1 MAGGLRRHLLRCRK
15 DCRAVP
21 RPSAHDPMPRS
32 PSAPPSAEF
41 RLPSGQVPVPAVLRR
56 PRLLATEVL
65 AGMVTTLALIP
76 EVISFSIISGVGPD
90 VALVSSVVLAVAMSF
105 LGGRPAMV
113 TAAAGSV
120 ALVIAPMVH
129 AHGTAYVLPAVLLAG
144 LIQVAFGAA
153 GLARLVRYI
162 PRSVMIGFV
171 NALGVLI
178 FIAQVQHVV
187 DVPWA
192 VYPLF
197 AVTVLIVVLLPRIT
211 KAVPAPLVAIVAVT
225 AAAVVFGLDVPTVG
239 DEGSV
244 SGILP
249 GLTPWTVP
257 FDLET
262 LRIVAPTAFAAAL
275 VGLLETLLTAKLV
288 DELTDSRSAKGRES
302 WGLGVANI
310 LAGLWGGVAGCAMI
324 GQTVVNVQLGRART
338 RVSTIV
344 AGLFLLLLV
353 GVLSP
358 VMAAIPMAA
367 LAAVM
372 MIVALRTVDWHSVRP
387 ATLRRMPVP
396 ETLVMLTTVVVV
408 VATGNLATG
417 VGVGVL
423 LALVLFARR
432 IAHVVVVERTLD
444 PGGAVARYRVRGPLF
459 FASSNDLVDQFS
471 YADDPPR
478 VIVDLTDSHVWDAS
492 SVAALDAV
500 ETRYAAHGASV
511 ELTGLNDHSRV
522 FHGRLTGSLGG

>member
-1 MAGGLRRHLLRCRK
+1 MSASRSVPDIAALRLRN
-15 DCRAVP
+15 
-21 RPSAHDPMPRS
+21 
-32 PSAPPSAEF
+32 
-41 RLPSGQVPVPAVLRR
+41 GQIPVSAVLRR
-56 PRLLATEVL
+56 PRLLTTEVL

-76 EVISFSIISGVGPD
+76 EVISFSLISGVGPD
-90 VALVSSVVLAVAMSF
+90 VALVSSVVLAVVMSF
-105 LGGRPAMV
+105 IGGRPAMV
-113 TAAAGSV
+113 SAAAGSV
-120 ALVIAPMVH
+120 ALVLAPMVH
-129 AHGTAYVLPAVLLAG
+129 AHGTAYVLPTVLLTG
-144 LIQVAFGAA
+144 VIQIAFGAA

-178 FIAQVQHVV
+178 FVAQVQHIVN
-187 DVPWA
+187 VPWQ

-197 AVTVLIVVLLPRIT
+197 AVTILIVVFLPRLT
-211 KAVPAPLVAIVAVT
+211 KAVPAPLVAIVLVT
-225 AAAVVFGLDVPTVG
+225 AAAFVFGLNVPTVG

-244 SGILP
+244 SGGLP
-249 GLTPWTVP
+249 GLTAWTVP
-257 FDLET
+257 FDLHT

-275 VGLLETLLTAKLV
+275 VGLLESLLTAKLV
-288 DELTDSRSAKGRES
+288 DELTDSRSSKARES
-302 WGLGVANI
+302 LGLGVANI

-324 GQTVVNVQLGRART
+324 GQTVVNVQIGRART
-338 RVSTIV
+338 RVSTLV

-353 GVLSP
+353 AVLSP

-372 MIVALRTVDWHSVRP
+372 MVVALRTIDWHSVRP
-387 ATLRRMPVP
+387 ATLRRMPVS
-396 ETLVMLTTVVVV
+396 ETLVMLVTVGVV
-408 VATGNLATG
+408 VATNNLATG

-432 IAHVVVVERTLD
+432 ITRVVKVSRDVSVDGT
-444 PGGAVARYRVRGPLF
+444 VARYRVHGPLF

-478 VIVDLTDSHVWDAS
+478 VVIDLSGSHVWDAS

-500 ETRYAAHGASV
+500 ETKYAALDAVV
-511 ELTGLNDHSRV
+511 ELTGLNENSRA
-522 FHGRLTGSLGG
+522 FHGRLTGSLNAP

>member
-1 MAGGLRRHLLRCRK
+1 MP
-15 DCRAVP
+15 VP
-21 RPSAHDPMPRS
+21 
-32 PSAPPSAEF
+32 PSAPESTDF
-41 RLPSGQVPVPAVLRR
+41 RLPNGHVPVLAVLRR
-56 PRLLATEVL
+56 PRLLTTEVL

-76 EVISFSIISGVGPD
+76 EVISFSLISGVGPQ
-90 VALVSSVVLAVAMSF
+90 VALVSSVVLAVVMSF

-113 TAAAGSV
+113 SAAAGSV
-120 ALVIAPMVH
+120 ALVLAPMVH
-129 AHGTAYVLPAVLLAG
+129 AHGTAYVLPAVLLTG
-144 LIQVAFGAA
+144 IIQIGFGAA

-178 FIAQVQHVV
+178 FVAQVQHIV
-187 DVPWA
+187 DVPWQ

-197 AVTVLIVVLLPRIT
+197 VVTILIVVLLPRVT

-225 AAAVVFGLDVPTVG
+225 AAAFFLGMHVPTVG

-244 SGILP
+244 SGGLP

-257 FDLET
+257 LDLRT
-262 LRIVAPTAFAAAL
+262 LQIIAPTAFAAAL
-275 VGLLETLLTAKLV
+275 VGLLESLLTAKLV
-288 DELTDSRSAKGRES
+288 DELTDSRSAKTRES

-310 LAGLWGGVAGCAMI
+310 LAGFWGGVAGCAMI

-338 RVSTIV
+338 RLSTLV

-353 GVLSP
+353 AVLSP

-387 ATLRRMPVP
+387 STLKRMPVP
-396 ETLVMLTTVVVV
+396 ETLVMLLTVAVV
-408 VATGNLATG
+408 VATNNLATG

-423 LALVLFARR
+423 LALFLFARR
-432 IAHVVVVERTLD
+432 ITHVVRVTRRLSD
-444 PGGAVARYRVRGPLF
+444 DGSVAHYRVQGPLF
-459 FASSNDLVDQFS
+459 FASSNDLVEQFS
-471 YADDPPR
+471 YADDPDR
-478 VIVDLTDSHVWDAS
+478 VVIDLADSSVWDAS
-492 SVAALDAV
+492 SVASLDAI
-500 ETRYAAHGASV
+500 ETKYAAHGATV
-511 ELTGLNDHSRV
+511 ELVGLNEHSAL
-522 FHGRLTGSLGG
+522 FHGRLTGALGG

>member
-1 MAGGLRRHLLRCRK
+1 
-15 DCRAVP
+15 
-21 RPSAHDPMPRS
+21 MPLA
-32 PSAPPSAEF
+32 PSAPPSAAF
-41 RLPSGQVPVPAVLRR
+41 RLPNGQVPVRAVLKR
-56 PRLLATEVL
+56 PRLFATEVL

-76 EVISFSIISGVGPD
+76 EVISFSLISGVGPD
-90 VALVSSVVLAVAMSF
+90 VALISSVVLAVAMSF

-120 ALVIAPMVH
+120 ALVIAPMVQ
-129 AHGTAYVLPAVLLAG
+129 AHGTAYVLPTVLLAG
-144 LIQVAFGAA
+144 VIQVVFGVA
-153 GLARLVRYI
+153 GLAKLVRYI

-178 FIAQVQHVV
+178 FVAQLSHVI
-187 DVPWA
+187 DVPWQ

-197 AVTVLIVVLLPRIT
+197 AATVLIVLFLPRLT
-211 KAVPAPLVAIVAVT
+211 KAVPAPLVAIVVVT
-225 AAAVVFGLDVPTVG
+225 LAAFALGLPVPTVG

-244 SGILP
+244 SGVLP

-257 FDLET
+257 FDLQT
-262 LRIVAPTAFAAAL
+262 LQIIAPTALAAAL
-275 VGLLETLLTAKLV
+275 VGLLESLLTAKLV

-302 WGLGVANI
+302 WGLGIANI
-310 LAGLWGGVAGCAMI
+310 LAGFWGGVAGCAMI
-324 GQTVVNVQLGRART
+324 GQTVVNVQIGRART
-338 RVSTIV
+338 RLSTLV

-372 MIVALRTVDWHSVRP
+372 MIVALQTVDWHSVRP
-387 ATLRRMPVP
+387 STLRRMPVP
-396 ETLVMLTTVVVV
+396 ETLVMLTTVAVT
-408 VATGNLATG
+408 VATGNLAIG

-432 IAHVVVVERTLD
+432 IAHVVRVSRDLSED
-444 PGGAVARYRVRGPLF
+444 GAVAHYRVHGPLF

-471 YADDPPR
+471 YADDPTR
-478 VIVDLTDSHVWDAS
+478 VVVDLSASHVWDAS

-500 ETRYAAHGASV
+500 ETKYAAHGAEV
-511 ELTGLNDHSRV
+511 ELVGLDERSHA
-522 FHGRLTGSLGG
+522 FHGRLSKLAREPRET